1 MYYGGACSLASAAP
15 VNEQYG
21 AAMMAQSLAQ
31 GNQFATMTRPYHGG
45 GQTVPLA
52 TAAAPTSYKGGR
64 RGSCGMMPQAGG
76 RRGSCGMMPQAGGRR
91 GSCGMMPQAGGWAEA
106 ANPMAAV
113 QEAVKNV
120 AALANSATATP
131 AAPAT
136 ASASVVLKGGMLPTP
151 IVRHNANPPL
161 NPPYTRSQAQKTAN
175 AIKALEASKGGRRHR
190 SRKGSRKGRKGSR
203 RGSRRYRGGMA
214 PMSIFGTEGTDVNR
228 ASAHLT
234 GQDAAL
240 NEALSYSRANPQ
252 MGGRRRRRSHGRK
265 YRGGGLLEG
274 APFSQTSSNML
285 LADSPG
291 AAAEA
296 AKMESPAWT
305 GVQQGTFLG

>member
-1 MYYGGACSLASAAP
+1 
-15 VNEQYG
+15 
-21 AAMMAQSLAQ
+21 MAQSLAQ

-45 GQTVPLA
+45 
-52 TAAAPTSYKGGR
+52 R
-64 RGSCGMMPQAGG
+64 RSSCGMMPT
-76 RRGSCGMMPQAGGRR
+76 QAGGRR
-91 GSCGMMPQAGGWAEA
+91 GSCGMMPQAGGWADA
-106 ANPMAAV
+106 TNPMAAV

-120 AALANSATATP
+120 AAMANAVKETP
-131 AAPAT
+131 AAPA
-136 ASASVVLKGGMLPTP
+136 SASGSAILKGGMLPTP

-175 AIKALEASKGGRRHR
+175 AIKGLEASKGGRRRR

-203 RGSRRYRGGMA
+203 KGRRSSRRMYYGGMA
-214 PMSIFGTEGTDVNR
+214 PMSIFGGEGTDVNR

-240 NEALSYSRANPQ
+240 NEALAYSRANPQ
-252 MGGRRRRRSHGRK
+252 MGGRRRRRSYGRRRH
-265 YRGGGLLEG
+265 RGGGLLEG
-274 APFSQTSSNML
+274 APWSQTSSDML
-285 LADSPG
+285 LSDSPA